1 MMSRG
6 QDTMIARMQ
15 IPKRKKEQY
24 RKYGGPGDNFYSAGA
39 LQELRDDLRRLQEV
53 SRPRALADLTRT
65 REMGDLSENAA
76 YGEAKGRVFG
86 IDRRIFEIKEILKN
100 AVVIRRGAT
109 ADGRV
114 RIGAT
119 VKVLV
124 NGKKKTYDITGS
136 SETDPSSGKISHG
149 SPLGAA
155 LMGRK
160 TGDIVSIS
168 AAGKKV
174 DYEIIEVA

>member
-1 MMSRG
+1 
-6 QDTMIARMQ
+6 MQ

-24 RKYGGPGDNFYSAGA
+24 RKYNGPGDNFYSPAA
-39 LQELRDDLRRLQEV
+39 LQKLKDDLRRLQEF
-53 SRPRALADLTRT
+53 SRPRAVTDLTKARD
-65 REMGDLSENAA
+65 MGDLSENAA
-76 YGEAKGRVFG
+76 YSEAKGRVFG

-100 AVVIRRGAT
+100 AIVIKRGAT

-119 VKVLV
+119 VMVRV
-124 NGKKKTYDITGS
+124 NGKEKTYEITGS
-136 SETDPSSGKISHG
+136 SETAPSSGKISHG

-155 LMGRK
+155 LMGQK
-160 TGDIVSIS
+160 AGDIISIM

-174 DYEIIEVA
+174 EYEILGVE